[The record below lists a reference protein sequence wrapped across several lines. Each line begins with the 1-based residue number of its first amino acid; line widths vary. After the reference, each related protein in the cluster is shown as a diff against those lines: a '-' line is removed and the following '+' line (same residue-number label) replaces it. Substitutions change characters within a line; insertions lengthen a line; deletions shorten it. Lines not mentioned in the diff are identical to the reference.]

1 MLQLERRFFKEENMK
16 NLKKLLI
23 AGAILATAVSA
34 NADCCVTN
42 CYQAPQCVKTV
53 TKYVPY
59 KVWTTVCVPVYDS
72 CGNCLGYKK
81 VKTCTTKYKTV
92 KQQVLVDCCCN

>member
-1 MLQLERRFFKEENMK
+1 MK
-16 NLKKLLI
+16 NLKLLLI
-23 AGAILATAVSA
+23 TSAMLVAVSA
-34 NADCCVTN
+34 NADCCVTS
-42 CYQAPQCVKTV
+42 CCEAPQCVKTI

-81 VKTCTTKYKTV
+81 VRKCVTKYKTV
-92 KQQVLVDCCCN
+92 KEQVAVDCCCN